1 MLFVLITSSIRSA
14 ATPALGSMMDMAE
27 SIRND
32 ITIIMAYVINAV
44 MVPTCIE
51 PLSILPAATHT
62 IPSVMQYM
70 IMDIPGII
78 KVMTRFVNSCV
89 RVSSRLAS
97 SNRFS
102 SSFSRP
108 KALITERP
116 VRISRET
123 RFTLSTRVCII
134 LNLGIAMPTSVK
146 IKTMM
151 ATTAIAI
158 THSMPDLVCA
168 TLMIPPIPT
177 IGA

>member
-78 KVMTRFVNSCV
+78 KVMTRFVKSCV

-97 SNRFS
+97 SNLFS

-108 KALITERP
+108 NALITERP

-134 LNLGIAMPTSVK
+134 LNFGIAMPTSVK